1 MRSYDT
7 LAEYQRAA
15 RRRLPRRIYEFYAG
29 GNPQLIARE
38 RAAIDRWTLR
48 RRMLIDVSAAT
59 TSATLF
65 GRDVSLPLFVAPCG
79 IQGALWPSGE
89 LEVAAAAQAE
99 GVGHMA
105 SAYATETY
113 EQMAAA
119 NGDGL
124 RVAQMSNYRDPAVT
138 DAFLDRARS
147 AGYQGIMLLTQDR
160 VSHPRHAAL
169 ARVRASDVVDGVR
182 RPRWALQFARRRV
195 RLENFVPHMDA
206 RATLASTI
214 EYSNGLCNPT
224 STWRDLERIRSR
236 WDGQLYF
243 KGPEHPDDIAR
254 LISLGAD
261 GLVVSTS
268 GGRTAH
274 PAVASF
280 RNLETVLD
288 TVAGRVPVL
297 VDGSIGS
304 GSDIVRA
311 LCLGARGVIVGRAV
325 MWGLA
330 TAGRDG
336 AREVIKILREETLSV
351 MKTVGAASVDE
362 LGPHLLHAHGL
373 PETPTQL

>member
-7 LAEYQRAA
+7 IADYQRAA
-15 RRRLPRRIYEFYAG
+15 RRRLPRRIYGFYAG

-38 RAAIDRWTLR
+38 RAAIDRWALR
-48 RRMLIDVSAAT
+48 RRMLVDVSAT
-59 TSATLF
+59 TASTTLF
-65 GRDVSLPLFVAPCG
+65 GREVSLPLFVAPCG
-79 IQGALWPSGE
+79 IQGCLWPSGE
-89 LEVAAAAQAE
+89 LEVAAAASAE

-105 SAYATETY
+105 SAYATESY

-138 DAFLDRARS
+138 DAFLERARN
-147 AGYQGIMLLTQDR
+147 AGYQGIMLHTQDR

-169 ARVRASDVVDGVR
+169 ARVRPSDILDGVR
-182 RPRWALQFARRRV
+182 RPGWALQFARRRV

-206 RATLASTI
+206 PATLASSI
-214 EYSNGLCNPT
+214 DYSNGLCNPA
-224 STWRDLERIRSR
+224 STWGDLERIRSR

-243 KGPEHPDDIAR
+243 KGPEHPDDITR
-254 LISLGAD
+254 LIALGAD

-274 PAVASF
+274 PADASF
-280 RNLETVLD
+280 RSLETVLD
-288 TVAGRVPVL
+288 AVDGRVPVL

-304 GSDIVRA
+304 GGDIVRA

-330 TAGRDG
+330 AAGRDG

-351 MKTVGAASVDE
+351 MKTIGAATVEE
-362 LGPHLLHAHGL
+362 LGPHLLHA
-373 PETPTQL
+373 PRSTDAPTRP